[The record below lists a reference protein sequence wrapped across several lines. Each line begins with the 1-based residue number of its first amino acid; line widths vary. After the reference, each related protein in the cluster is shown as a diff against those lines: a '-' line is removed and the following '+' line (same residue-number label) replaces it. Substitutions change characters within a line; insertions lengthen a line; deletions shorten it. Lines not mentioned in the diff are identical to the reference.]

1 MPVLKVSNRQRR
13 ILEVLL
19 NRQDE
24 ITAGQ
29 IAEEIHTSTRTVHR
43 ELQELEPL
51 LTPYGL
57 SLVKKSGIGIMIGGS
72 EADLAG
78 FRQSLNES
86 ETVTYSPEER
96 KVLLICR
103 LLEEDAPVKLFALAH
118 YSHAAI
124 PTVSHDLD
132 EIEPQLYK
140 SGLALIRRR
149 GYGVEI
155 EGAESAK
162 RRFIAHL
169 AQEYLDHSDLF
180 GATPGQSSRW
190 PVTRKLLEM
199 VGVDTFFA
207 IEKTL
212 WDWEEEWPNRLSET
226 AYTHLLIQLS
236 VAISRM
242 QRGHW
247 ILTSEQPAA
256 AATEQEDPRLSRLAA
271 PFGLELPAGEKA
283 YLQMLLDGED
293 EEESDA
299 SGVLLDKYGLA
310 LAETVVELI
319 RSVDERMD
327 IPFTK
332 DRSLLDG
339 LIRHMGPALERLRRG
354 EVIRNPLLPQIKK
367 DYEALFAAVR
377 EGVDQTVRNAV
388 VPDEEI
394 GYIVMHF
401 GASVERLHLF
411 PRSIKALLVCTSG
424 IGSSKLLAVRINKEI
439 PQIDLI
445 GHYSWYEAARIPE
458 DRYDL
463 IISTVDLQLAPDR
476 YIKLSP
482 LLTREETERL
492 KSYIRK
498 ITLKKA
504 PAAEPGAPSDHGPW
518 DRIKLMNEYALATV
532 QLLERFAVYQLD
544 TKPGERHLEN
554 VVTDMVGIL
563 SWAGNIVEEDTV
575 IRQLINR
582 EKQGSQIIPD
592 TQLALFHTRSESVP
606 EPVLCL
612 FRLNVPL
619 RLGEEEAAADV
630 SHILLMLAPVE
641 IDKPSLEV
649 LSKVSAMLLQTEMV
663 EILKAGETERIKAFI
678 SRELEAFI
686 KSKLE
691 WREHS

>member
-51 LTPYGL
+51 LSAYGL

-78 FRQSLNES
+78 FKQSLNES

-118 YSHAAI
+118 NLHAAI

-132 EIEPQLYK
+132 EIEPQLYN

-155 EGAESAK
+155 EGPESAK

-180 GATPGQSSRW
+180 GAAPGQSSRW
-190 PVTRKLLEM
+190 PVTRKLLGM

-212 WDWEEEWPNRLSET
+212 WDWEDEWPNRLSET

-247 ILTSEQPAA
+247 ILSSEQPAA
-256 AATEQEDPRLSRLAA
+256 AAKEQDDPRLNRLAV

-283 YLQMLLDGED
+283 YLLKLLEGQ
-293 EEESDA
+293 EEKRSGA
-299 SGVLLDKYGLA
+299 SGVLLEKYGLA
-310 LAETVVELI
+310 LAETSVDLI
-319 RSVDERMD
+319 RSVDELMD

-339 LIRHMGPALERLRRG
+339 LIRHMGPALERLRQG

-367 DYEALFAAVR
+367 DYESLFAAVR
-377 EGVDQTVRNAV
+377 AGVDQTVADAV

-394 GYIVMHF
+394 GFLVMHF
-401 GASVERLHLF
+401 GASVERLNLF

-498 ITLKKA
+498 ITLKKT
-504 PAAEPGAPSDHGPW
+504 PAAEPSAPADHGPW
-518 DRIKLMNEYALATV
+518 DRIKLMNRYALATV
-532 QLLERFAVYQLD
+532 QLLDRFAVYRLD
-544 TKPGERHLEN
+544 TNPGERHLEN
-554 VVTDMVGIL
+554 VVTEMIGIL
-563 SWAGNIVEEDTV
+563 SSTGNIVEEDTV

-592 TQLALFHTRSESVP
+592 TQLALFHTRSESVRQ
-606 EPVLCL
+606 PVLCL

-630 SHILLMLAPVE
+630 SHILVMLAPVE

-649 LSKVSAMLLQTEMV
+649 LSEVSAMLLQSEMV
-663 EILKAGETERIKAFI
+663 ELLKAGETERIKAFI
-678 SRELEAFI
+678 SHELEAFI

>member
-1 MPVLKVSNRQRR
+1 MSNRQRR
-13 ILEVLL
+13 LLEVLL

-51 LTPYGL
+51 LSSYGL

-72 EADLAG
+72 KADLAG
-78 FRQSLNES
+78 FKQSLNES

-118 YSHAAI
+118 YLHAAI
-124 PTVSHDLD
+124 PTVSHDFD
-132 EIEPQLYK
+132 EIEPQLYH

-155 EGAESAK
+155 EGPESSK
-162 RRFIAHL
+162 RRFIARL
-169 AQEYLDHSDLF
+169 AQEFLDHSDLF
-180 GATPGQSSRW
+180 GATHGQSSKW
-190 PVTRKLLEM
+190 PVTRKLLTM
-199 VGVDTFFA
+199 VGVDNFFA

-212 WDWEEEWPNRLSET
+212 WDWEDEWPNRLSET

-247 ILTSEQPAA
+247 ILSSEQPAA
-256 AATEQEDPRLSRLAA
+256 ADKEQDDPRLNRLAA
-271 PFGLELPAGEKA
+271 PFGLELPEGEKA
-283 YLQMLLDGED
+283 YLLKLLDGG
-293 EEESDA
+293 EEKASDA
-299 SGVLLDKYGLA
+299 SGVLLEKYGLM
-310 LAETVVELI
+310 LAETAVDLI
-319 RSVDERMD
+319 RSVDEHMD

-367 DYEALFAAVR
+367 DYESLFAAVR
-377 EGVDQTVRNAV
+377 AGVDQTVRDAV

-401 GASVERLHLF
+401 GASVERLNLF

-458 DRYDL
+458 ERYDL

-498 ITLKKA
+498 ITLKKV
-504 PAAEPGAPSDHGPW
+504 PAAEPAAPADHGPW
-518 DRIKLMNEYALATV
+518 DRIKLMHGYALAAI
-532 QLLERFAVYQLD
+532 QLLDRFAVYRLD
-544 TKPGERHLEN
+544 IEPGERHLEN
-554 VVTDMVGIL
+554 VVTEMVGIV
-563 SWAGNIVEEDTV
+563 SSTGNIVEEDTV

-592 TQLALFHTRSESVP
+592 TQLALFHTRSESVRQ
-606 EPVLCL
+606 PVLCL

-619 RLGEEEAAADV
+619 LLGEEQAAADV
-630 SHILLMLAPVE
+630 SHILLMLAPGE

-649 LSKVSAMLLQTEMV
+649 LSEVSAMLLQPEMV
-663 EILKAGETERIKAFI
+663 ELLKAAETERIKAFI